1 SNSHVSSVI
10 VISPNLLPSSSVMTY
25 VPDGNSLRS
34 MTNLPEASVVAVID
48 VSPSFAVSL
57 YVLPSS
63 TGLPSFLMVMMVSSH
78 VGPCLSTSSG
88 LSCVSVFSDGSDGF
102 VGSDGSFGSFGSVG
116 SGSSSSSVGSGSSS
130 STQVLVMSYPS
141 TLDSYPSTATS
152 SIVYL

>member
-1 SNSHVSSVI
+1 
-10 VISPNLLPSSSVMTY
+10 MTY

-63 TGLPSFLMVMMVSSH
+63 TGLPSFLMVMMVSSL

-88 LSCVSVFSDGSDGF
+88 LSCVF